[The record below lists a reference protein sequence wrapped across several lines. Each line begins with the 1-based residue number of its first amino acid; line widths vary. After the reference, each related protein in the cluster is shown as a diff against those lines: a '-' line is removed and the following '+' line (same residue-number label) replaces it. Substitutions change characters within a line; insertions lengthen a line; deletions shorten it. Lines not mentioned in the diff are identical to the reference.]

1 MNGISKPT
9 SLSRKKL
16 LLLQPATVLETEE
29 NVHWG
34 RKKEKGNYQKRQ
46 SKLFN
51 NKVTFLHQPFLSE
64 QSTKISL
71 KYNSVAFF
79 CECRAHGAVFKSA
92 GAAPLLN
99 WGGGGGGGEGQ
110 IWLFSFCGCL
120 ELSDCWTFLESLSS
134 GVMFINFKLLKSTFL
149 LLSLIARAAPTSRS
163 LQIMILHCRSL

>member
-51 NKVTFLHQPFLSE
+51 NKITFLHQPFLSE

-79 CECRAHGAVFKSA
+79 CECRARGAVFKSA
-92 GAAPLLN
+92 GAARLLN
-99 WGGGGGGGEGQ
+99 WGGGGGGEGGGWGANLAVLFL
-110 IWLFSFCGCL
+110 WLFRTVRLLNPSWVIVERSHVYKFQAA
-120 ELSDCWTFLESLSS
+120 EKYLSPAEPDCTR
-134 GVMFINFKLLKSTFL
+134 STH
-149 LLSLIARAAPTSRS
+149 
-163 LQIMILHCRSL
+163 Q